1 MYPIRPSYA
10 QLLSNRVRWMI
21 KGEKLSRAELS
32 NIKAS
37 CYPLEAVQNMS
48 TDMVESSPRRS
59 SLRVRR
65 SGLYLRDDLQTNKME
80 EEFVGNWMKF
90 SGLAVENRPKI
101 PRIQHN
107 KGLLKSV
114 KLLNSV
120 LPKHFTGTET
130 LSELVDIVYAGAV
143 TVSEAQ
149 GYQVSDNN
157 SRWVSSPP
165 PWKRRLESKIVK
177 FRKKIGT
184 FYTYLSTPHP
194 STKLMKN
201 VKKLASEFR
210 IKRRDP
216 LFKDK
221 IALLNDTLKQKI
233 KALGN
238 RIRRYNEKEKRI
250 KNNRM
255 FHQNQK
261 KFFRDLEQ
269 KDVSQDVNLEPMV
282 AEEYWSGIWSKSV
295 EHNEH
300 TSWMGEAETRI
311 PQVQMDEV
319 DITVSDIEEA
329 LKGTNNWATPGCDK
343 LHNYWWKHFTNIHEV
358 LSLILK
364 KSLTDPLS
372 LPPYLTQGLT
382 YLIPKA
388 GDLRN
393 PNNYRPITCLPAVYK
408 ILTSVITKHIH
419 QHLRTNNLMAPEQGG
434 GRIRTKGSKE
444 LLIVDY
450 IVTKQARKKLR
461 NISVAWI
468 DYRKAFDSVPH
479 TWLLKVLK
487 MHGVHEK
494 LIHLLRFLMQ
504 TWRTSLLIRTGDG
517 MKQSRSIKIR
527 RGVFQGDTLSAIWFC
542 MAINPL
548 SALLR
553 NTEYGYVIDKQ
564 RSIRINH
571 SLYIDD
577 LKLYGANF
585 EQIKRLLE
593 IVSLFSESIGMSFGV
608 DKCATLEV
616 RRGKIQNTSLGTTL
630 MNQTTIPSLNVD
642 DSYKYLGIKQALD
655 IKTSEMKELYR
666 EKILRRVNILLRS
679 KLNSRSLF
687 TAINIWAIP
696 TVAYSFGIITWS
708 TTDLQEMDRALRRML
723 TKHGVHHPHS
733 STIRLYLPRH
743 QGGRGLLS
751 LEKIHQENITTL
763 RNYFLRKNSPFFQ
776 AIREADRDISALR
789 LSGSYSQPADR
800 TVEELIEEWSSKA
813 LHGRYPGCLKKENIN
828 KKESL
833 TYLTAGYLFPE
844 TEGRLLAIQ
853 DQVVPTRMYQ
863 KSIAK
868 LDVPSDRCRKCS
880 QAPETLQH
888 VTSSCPILAPRDYLE
903 RHNSMARIY
912 HQQVA
917 LKLGLLQEE
926 LPSYIYVPKPLLQNA
941 RYRLYYDSTLV
952 TDRAVMHNRPDIA
965 LFDTEQKTCMLIEF
979 TIPADDNIAKAYT
992 EKITKYGDLAFQLRE
1007 LYNLRTISILP
1018 MIISVNGLVETHLL
1032 ENTKRLRLEPDVIS
1046 ASQKQVILYTTR
1058 IVRKFLQGF

>member
-1 MYPIRPSYA
+1 M
-10 QLLSNRVRWMI
+10 
-21 KGEKLSRAELS
+21 KGGKLSRAELS
-32 NIKAS
+32 NIKGS
-37 CYPLEAVQNMS
+37 CYPLEVVQNMN
-48 TDMVESSPRRS
+48 TDGVESSPRRS

-65 SGLYLRDDLQTNKME
+65 SGLYLGGDVQTNEIE
-80 EEFVGNWMKF
+80 EAFVGTLMKF
-90 SGLAVENRPKI
+90 SGLTLENRPKI
-101 PRIQHN
+101 PRMQHN
-107 KGLLKSV
+107 KRLLNSV

-120 LPKHFTGTET
+120 LPRHLTGIET
-130 LSELVDIVYAGAV
+130 LSDLVDIVYAGAV

-149 GYQVSDNN
+149 GYQVGDDN
-157 SRWVSSPP
+157 SRCFNSSP
-165 PWKRRLESKIVK
+165 PWKRRLENKIVQ

-184 FYTYLSTPHP
+184 FHTYLATPHP
-194 STKLMKN
+194 STKVMKS

-221 IALLNDTLKQKI
+221 ITLLNDTLKQKI

-238 RIRRYNEKEKRI
+238 RIRRYNEKEKRN

-261 KFFRDLEQ
+261 RFFRDLEQ
-269 KDVSQDVNLEPMV
+269 KGVSQDVNLEPGV
-282 AEEYWSGIWSKSV
+282 AEEYWSGVWSESV
-295 EHNEH
+295 EHNEQM
-300 TSWMGEAETRI
+300 SWIKEAESGI

-319 DITVSDIEEA
+319 EITVSDIEEV

-343 LHNYWWKHFTNIHEV
+343 LHNYWWKHFTNIHGV
-358 LSLILK
+358 LSSILK

-388 GDLRN
+388 GDLQN

-408 ILTSVITKHIH
+408 ILTAVITKHINKD
-419 QHLRTNNLMAPEQGG
+419 LRTNNLMAPEQDG
-434 GRIRTKGSKE
+434 GRIITKSSKE

-468 DYRKAFDSVPH
+468 DYRKAFDSVRH
-479 TWLLKVLK
+479 SWLLKVLK
-487 MHGVHEK
+487 MHGVHEQV
-494 LIHLLRFLMQ
+494 ISLLRFLMQ
-504 TWRTSLLIRTGDG
+504 TWRTSLLMRAGDE
-517 MKQSRSIKIR
+517 MKESRSIKIN

-564 RSIRINH
+564 RNIRINH

-585 EQIKRLLE
+585 EQIRRLLE
-593 IVSLFSESIGMSFGV
+593 IVSLFSDSIGMSFGV

-616 RRGKIQNTSLGTTL
+616 RRGKIRNTSLVTTL
-630 MNQTTIPSLNVD
+630 MNQITIPSLDVD

-666 EKILRRVNILLRS
+666 KKVLGRVNMLLRS

-708 TTDLQEMDRALRRML
+708 TTDLQEMDRAIRCML

-763 RNYFLRKNSPFFQ
+763 RNYFLKKNSPFFR
-776 AIREADRDISALR
+776 AIQKADQDISALR
-789 LSGSYSQPADR
+789 LSGSYPQSVDR
-800 TVEELIEEWSSKA
+800 TIEDLIEEWCSKA
-813 LHGRYPGCLKKENIN
+813 LHGRYPACLKKENIN

-844 TEGRLLAIQ
+844 TEGRLMAIQ
-853 DQVVPTRMYQ
+853 DQVIPIRMYQ
-863 KSIAK
+863 KNIAK

-903 RHNSMARIY
+903 RHNSMAKIY
-912 HQQVA
+912 HQQIA
-917 LKLGLLQEE
+917 LKLGLIREN
-926 LPSYIYVPKPLLQNA
+926 LPTHIYVPKPLLQNA
-941 RYRLYYDSTLV
+941 RYKLYWDCTLV

-965 LFDTEQKTCMLIEF
+965 LFDTEQKTCILIEF
-979 TIPADDNIAKAYT
+979 TIPADDNITKAYT

-1007 LYNLRTISILP
+1007 LHNLRTISIFP

-1032 ENTKRLRLEPDVIS
+1032 ENTKRLCLEPDVIS
-1046 ASQKQVILYTTR
+1046 ASQKQVILSTTR